1 MIKLADYRTEKALPA
16 EMRTPER
23 IALSYAYDQQKKKFL
38 ERLRRIYIWADLEN
52 VDDNKLDFL
61 AVENRVLFYS
71 AEFTPDIK
79 RKLIT
84 NAIYWY
90 IKLGTRQ
97 AMEEFVATIF
107 GTGKVKEWFNYG
119 GNPFFFKI
127 WTDALIT
134 KENIELFMKI
144 IHTVKNA
151 RSRFEGIELNREYW
165 GDIYSAGYFRTQGR
179 SVIKEGD
186 YGSF

>member
-1 MIKLADYRTEKALPA
+1 MIKLVDYRTENALPA
-16 EMRTPER
+16 EMKTAER
-23 IALSYAYDQQKKKFL
+23 IALSYAFDQQKKKYFD
-38 ERLRRIYIWADLEN
+38 RLNRVYIWANLEC
-52 VDDNKLDFL
+52 VSDDKLDFL

-97 AMEEFVATIF
+97 AMEEFVTTVF
-107 GTGKVKEWFNYG
+107 GTGKVKEWFKYG
-119 GNPFFFKI
+119 GKPFFFKI

-151 RSRFEGIELNREYW
+151 RSRFERIELDRQYW

-179 SVIKEGD
+179 SSIREED